1 MAIGTA
7 NSYLK
12 LRVATFSLLLVHIL
26 LRGFIHQSTPF
37 LDLYLYNAI
46 ALLAAAIA
54 YFAPTFND
62 HLARL
67 SLSAAIFLWAI
78 GSTETTWNSFYET
91 ALWSKISDFCYIFFY
106 PLVLFGL
113 IRALTAH
120 RKFRAMELL
129 DVVIITLGFSS
140 LIGTLFL
147 KNAMMHFEGSSATVF
162 LSIVYPIGDVILLAI
177 ALIIVFIQPRALR
190 STLFLL
196 GIAVFT
202 ATDLYFLY
210 KSATTGY
217 AFAQLSDDGWLIGI
231 ALIAEA
237 LWHHGGDAQLSE
249 KIVGAATTFAMILS
263 GAILTLSA
271 LKRASIPSAAL
282 IPAIA
287 TVALAVLR
295 LTVALQ
301 EARSASTNLE
311 LSRIDELT
319 GLANRRRFMSEIA
332 LLASDAGTILLLD
345 LNGFKAVND
354 SLGHDAGDKLLR
366 QISLRFS
373 RVIPHGALLARLG
386 GDEFGV
392 VIPGSER
399 QGLEVAMAL
408 SSTLTYPLII
418 EGHEV
423 HVGVSIGRV
432 VNDGSDELLRRAD
445 SAMYEAKRSG
455 GGMVLWKP

>member
-196 GIAVFT
+196 GIAIFT

-249 KIVGAATTFAMILS
+249 KIVGAATTFAMIFS

-423 HVGVSIGRV
+423 QVGVSIGRV
-432 VNDGSDELLRRAD
+432 INDGSDELLRRAD
-445 SAMYEAKRSG
+445 TAMYEAKRSG

>member
-12 LRVATFSLLLVHIL
+12 LRVATFSLLLLHVV
-26 LRGFIHQSTPF
+26 LRGVIHQSTPF

-54 YFAPTFND
+54 FFAPTFND

-91 ALWSKISDFCYIFFY
+91 ALWSKISDLCYIFFY

-147 KNAMMHFEGSSATVF
+147 KNAMRHFEGSSATVF

-177 ALIIVFIQPRALR
+177 ALIIVFVQPRALR

-217 AFAQLSDDGWLIGI
+217 AFAQLSDDGWLVGI

-249 KIVGAATTFAMILS
+249 KVVGAATTFAMIFS
-263 GAILTLSA
+263 GAILTMSA

-301 EARSASTNLE
+301 DARSASANLE

-423 HVGVSIGRV
+423 QVGVSIGRV

>member
-177 ALIIVFIQPRALR
+177 ALIIVFVQPRALR

-210 KSATTGY
+210 KSASSGY

-249 KIVGAATTFAMILS
+249 KIVGAATTFAMIFS

-423 HVGVSIGRV
+423 QVGVSIGRV

>member
-177 ALIIVFIQPRALR
+177 ALIIVFVQPRALR

-210 KSATTGY
+210 KSASSGY

-249 KIVGAATTFAMILS
+249 KIVGAATTFAMIFS

>member
-147 KNAMMHFEGSSATVF
+147 KNAMKHFEGSSATVF

-177 ALIIVFIQPRALR
+177 ALIIVFVQPRALR

-210 KSATTGY
+210 KSASSGY

-249 KIVGAATTFAMILS
+249 KIVGAATTFAMIFS

-366 QISLRFS
+366 QISMRFS

-423 HVGVSIGRV
+423 QVGVSIGRV

>member
-196 GIAVFT
+196 GIAIFT

-210 KSATTGY
+210 KSASSGY

-249 KIVGAATTFAMILS
+249 KIVGAATTFAMIFS

>member
-147 KNAMMHFEGSSATVF
+147 KNAMRHFEGSSATVF

-196 GIAVFT
+196 GIAIFT

>member
-7 NSYLK
+7 SSYLK
-12 LRVATFSLLLVHIL
+12 LRVATFVALALHIA
-26 LRGFIHQSTPF
+26 LRAVIHQSTPF
-37 LDLYLYNAI
+37 LDLYLYNGVAI
-46 ALLAAAIA
+46 LAAAVAFYSPI
-54 YFAPTFND
+54 FND

-67 SLSAAIFLWAI
+67 ALSAAILFWAI
-78 GSTETTWNSFYET
+78 GSTETTWNSFYST
-91 ALWSKISDFCYIFFY
+91 PLWSQLSDLCYIFFY

-129 DVVIITLGFSS
+129 DVIIITLGFSS
-140 LIGTLFL
+140 LIGALFL
-147 KNAMMHFEGSSATVF
+147 KNAMKHFEGTPTTVF

-177 ALIIVFIQPRALR
+177 SLIIVFVQPRAIR
-190 STLFLL
+190 SALFLL
-196 GIAVFT
+196 GIAIFT

-237 LWHHGGDAQLSE
+237 LWHHGGDAQMSE
-249 KIVGAATTFAMILS
+249 KIVSAATSFAMIFS

-319 GLANRRRFMSEIA
+319 GLANRRRFMSEID
-332 LLASDAGTILLLD
+332 LLGADAGTILLLD
-345 LNGFKAVND
+345 LNGFKTVND
-354 SLGHDAGDKLLR
+354 SLGHEAGDKLLR

-373 RVIPHGALLARLG
+373 RVIPHGAILARLG

-392 VIPGSER
+392 VVPGSER

-423 HVGVSIGRV
+423 QVGVSIGRAI
-432 VNDGSDELLRRAD
+432 NDGSDELLRRAD
-445 SAMYEAKRSG
+445 TAMYEAKRSG